1 MIQRIQTLYLLV
13 VTAMMACTLFLPIAY
28 FNVAGDMTYTLTAFS
43 MNGITGPIWLMGV
56 LLAVA
61 TLLPFVT
68 IFLFKNRKMQ
78 IGFCAAEFVLQLGAL
93 LVFALFLWVLM
104 PQAVMDDGYELVSKN
119 FGWAAVLP
127 IASMPLTYLAGRAIF
142 KDEVLVKSLD
152 RIR

>member
-28 FNVAGDMTYTLTAFS
+28 FNVAGDTTYTLTAFS
-43 MNGITGPIWLMGV
+43 MNGITGPIWLVGV

-68 IFLFKNRKMQ
+68 IFLFKNRKIQ
-78 IGFCAAEFVLQLGAL
+78 IGLCAAEFVLQLGTL
-93 LVFALFLWVLM
+93 LVFALFFWVLM
-104 PQAVMDDGYELVSKN
+104 PQAVSEVGVELVSKN

-127 IASMPLTYLAGRAIF
+127 IASMPLTYLAGRAIL

>member
-28 FNVAGDMTYTLTAFS
+28 FNTADGLTLTLKAFS
-43 MNGITGPIWLMGV
+43 MNGITGNIWPMGL
-56 LLAVA
+56 LLAIA
-61 TLLPFVT
+61 TLLPLVT

-78 IGFCAAEFVLQLGAL
+78 IGLCAAEVVLQLGAL
-93 LVFALFLWVLM
+93 LVFAIFYWVLL
-104 PQAVMDDGYELVSKN
+104 PQVAAEGAIEFVSKS
-119 FGWAAVLP
+119 FGWAAIFP